1 MFLVVVLATAYF
13 VAFSFLFGIL
23 TRHLLVN
30 KKPLRKIHFLC
41 LFLYAI
47 QVILFFWTMQVAIS
61 LNAPKPI
68 SPEII
73 HQAA

>member
-13 VAFSFLFGIL
+13 VAFTFLFGIL
-23 TRHLLVN
+23 TRYLLVN

-41 LFLYAI
+41 LALYVI
-47 QVILFFWTMQVAIS
+47 QVILFFWTMQVAVN

-68 SPEII
+68 TPEI